1 MKKSQEAAQKRQYGK
16 AFSLLEKVIA
26 EKNDYADALF
36 LYGQLKMQKKYFNQA
51 QDLLIRG
58 LLVCPN
64 YSEEIYWLIASMA
77 YEEKKLSKSCRV
89 LSVLPAIY

>member
-1 MKKSQEAAQKRQYGK
+1 MKNPKKLLRKTIWKSLFFVG
-16 AFSLLEKVIA
+16 KVIA
-26 EKNDYADALF
+26 EKRLRRCFVFIWSAKNA
-36 LYGQLKMQKKYFNQA
+36 KKYFNQA

-77 YEEKKLSKSCRV
+77 YEEKNMEELQS